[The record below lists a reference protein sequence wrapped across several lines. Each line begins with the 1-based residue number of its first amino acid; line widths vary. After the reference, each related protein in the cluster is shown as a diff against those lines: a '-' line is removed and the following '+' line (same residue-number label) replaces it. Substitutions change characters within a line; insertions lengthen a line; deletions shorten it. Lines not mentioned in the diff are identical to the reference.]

1 MGGHCVLD
9 NECLFNVVLVFDLYG
24 RGGQEKE
31 GEGEGW
37 GEERLGELGEGRDGD
52 VRGYKDEYLNSKN
65 ERIIA

>member
-1 MGGHCVLD
+1 
-9 NECLFNVVLVFDLYG
+9 LVFDLYG
-24 RGGQEKE
+24 RGGQEEE

-65 ERIIA
+65 KRIIA